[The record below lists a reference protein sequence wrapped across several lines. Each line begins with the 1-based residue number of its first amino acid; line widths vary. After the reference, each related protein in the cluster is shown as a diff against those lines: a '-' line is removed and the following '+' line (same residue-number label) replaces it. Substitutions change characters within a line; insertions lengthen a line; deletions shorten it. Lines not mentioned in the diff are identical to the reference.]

1 MDIRKQLQELV
12 LPGVTEENRELGRG
26 AYGVVVEVK
35 VNGLRCAAK
44 KIHSILLQT
53 ASGNERAKLMSRFVE
68 ECLQHSRLRHPNI
81 VQLLGVYFPSD
92 QAELPFMVLELMEMT
107 LTRCLEKQQN
117 LPIAIKNGILI
128 DVARGLVHLH
138 TRNPPIIH
146 RDLTTN
152 NVLLS
157 SHLVAKISDLGVA
170 KIIKTQLSAQLTKQ
184 PGTAAYMPPEA
195 RAVSPSYNTML
206 DVFSFGVLTL
216 HAVTNMWPI
225 PDDEFVESS
234 KKDGMFRRVS
244 EIERRKKYID
254 EMGKEHPH
262 MQLVCDCLQNEP
274 NLRPSAQMILSC
286 LESVVTDIG
295 RPPSRKELFL
305 MEGIYCMYCCFTFRL
320 TYSVVFMYTS

>member
-1 MDIRKQLQELV
+1 MDIRQQLYDLQLT
-12 LPGVTEENRELGRG
+12 GVTEEGRELGRG

-44 KIHSILLQT
+44 RLHSILLQT
-53 ASGNERAKLMSRFVE
+53 SHEERTKISSQFVE

-81 VQLLGVYFPSD
+81 VLLLGVYFPSD
-92 QAELPFMVLELMEMT
+92 QAELPLMVLELMEMT
-107 LTRCLEKQQN
+107 LTRCLEENKK

-170 KIIKTQLSAQLTKQ
+170 KIVKADYSRLSAQLTKQ
-184 PGTAAYMPPEA
+184 PGTSAYMPPEA

-225 PDDEFVESS
+225 PDDEFVESPE
-234 KKDGMFRRVS
+234 KDGMFRRVS
-244 EIERRKKYID
+244 EIERRKKYIN

-274 NLRPSAQMILSC
+274 KLRPSAQMILSG
-286 LESVVTDIG
+286 LESIVV
-295 RPPSRKELFL
+295 SQ
-305 MEGIYCMYCCFTFRL
+305 
-320 TYSVVFMYTS
+320 TSCTNSKQNSNAKYIFK

>member
-1 MDIRKQLQELV
+1 MDIRQQLQEL
-12 LPGVTEENRELGRG
+12 LLTGVTEEGRELGRG

-35 VNGLRCAAK
+35 VNGLRCAGK

-53 ASGNERAKLMSRFVE
+53 SRDERAKLTSRFVE

-92 QAELPFMVLELMEMT
+92 QVELPLMVLEMMEMT
-107 LTRCLEKQQN
+107 LTRCIENQPN
-117 LPIAIKNGILI
+117 LPIAIKNGILV

-170 KIIKTQLSAQLTKQ
+170 KIVKADCSQLSVQLTKQ

-195 RAVSPSYNTML
+195 RTASPSYNTML

-216 HAVTNMWPI
+216 HVATNMWPL
-225 PDDEFVESS
+225 PDNEFAESPQ
-234 KKDGMFRRVS
+234 KDGVFRRVP
-244 EIERRKKYID
+244 EVERRKKYID
-254 EMGKEHPH
+254 EMGKEHHH

-274 NLRPSAQMILSC
+274 KSRPSAQMILSS
-286 LESVVTDIG
+286 LESIVIDIG

-305 MEGIYCMYCCFTFRL
+305 MEGIIISKRCSCCKC
-320 TYSVVFMYTS
+320 